1 MAVDKK
7 IKNRIGTL
15 NSLNSIFAAMQ
26 IITMTKLSR
35 AKERAKRSHEYAEG
49 MKGIVGRMDL
59 PAGRQGLED
68 WREKKNT
75 QGKVIAIVISGS
87 RGLCGPFNQNI
98 FYRLASFAQEHSKE
112 EVEYF
117 VFGKKGETFLSQKGG
132 KIRRSFLSDKI
143 DYSEISALCKEIFNE
158 IELGQVKE
166 IYLIY
171 NHSASILE
179 QRTFANRLYPIDNS
193 NRAMT
198 DEMLINVPDRKTV
211 NESVLI
217 KMLEAH
223 VFAAWNDSMAGELSA
238 RMVTL
243 KSAQD
248 NSKNLIDTL
257 IITRNK
263 LRQQAITQE
272 ILEIVEAS
280 EAMSGRE

>member
-49 MKGIVGRMDL
+49 MRGIFGK
-59 PAGRQGLED
+59 LELGMHEENKT
-68 WREKKNT
+68 R
-75 QGKVIAIVISGS
+75 GKVIAIVISGS

-98 FYRLASFAQEHSKE
+98 FFRLNSFAQEHSKE
-112 EVEYF
+112 EIEYF
-117 VFGKKGETFLSQKGG
+117 VFGKKGQSFLSQKGR
-132 KIRRSFLSDKI
+132 KIRRSFLSDKL
-143 DYSEISALCKEIFNE
+143 DFSEVSSLCKEIFNE
-158 IELGQVKE
+158 IALGQVKE

-193 NRAMT
+193 KTIMSG
-198 DEMLINVPDRKTV
+198 EMLISEPDRKTV

-248 NSKNLIDTL
+248 NSKKLIDTL
-257 IITRNK
+257 VITRNK

-280 EAMSGRE
+280 EAMNGRD